1 MSLTR
6 RHFLQ
11 GVGGAVLG
19 LPALESLGGKSAF
32 AQNETVP
39 PFVIFFRQANGVA
52 QAQQNNEIG
61 DEPERFFPRT
71 LGELTTTSMAGRAVG
86 ELSDYR
92 SRLLVLRNVNM
103 DFYDYGDGHANGAM
117 QGLTAR
123 GPEAPGLG
131 GSSEAGGES
140 LDFRIGRELNPDG
153 RDSLYLFTGQ
163 NGGWLNGACISH
175 RGAGQRHFAQDNPW
189 NAYQAFVSG
198 DSTLPPDVQERLRT
212 RQQSVNDLVRTQ
224 MQRLLNGP
232 QLSGEDR
239 QRLQLHFD
247 SVRELELSLTCRLEE
262 EDERALENL
271 APLSNSSDGDEVLET
286 ARLHMDVAALAVAC
300 GHTRSVAIQVGNG
313 NDGDTRYRNLDSG
326 QPMERYHYLSHRRQ
340 SHGADGAIIAN
351 SDLLHHYVDVQFA
364 RTFRH
369 LVQRLD
375 AYQMPTGRTLL
386 EHGVAIWYND
396 NSNGPPHGSRNIP
409 WILAGSCD
417 GYFKQGEMVE
427 LNDGGVNHNRLLN
440 TIGTAVGVRKANGD
454 PLDDFG
460 EPGTQGGLLSEV
472 QA

>member
-1 MSLTR
+1 MSVTR
-6 RHFLQ
+6 RHFLK

-19 LPALESLGGKSAF
+19 LPALESLGGKYAF

-39 PFVIFFRQANGVA
+39 PFAIFFRQANGVA
-52 QAQQNNEIG
+52 QAQENNEIG

-71 LGELTTTSMAGRAVG
+71 VGALTTSSMADRAVG
-86 ELSDYR
+86 ELADYR
-92 SRLLVLRNVNM
+92 QRLLVLRNVNL
-103 DFYDYGDGHANGAM
+103 DYYDYGDGHANGAM

-123 GPEAPGLG
+123 GPQAPNLG
-131 GSSEAGGES
+131 GASEAGGES
-140 LDFRIGRELNPDG
+140 LDYRIGRELNPDG
-153 RDSLYLFTGQ
+153 RDSLYLYAGQ

-175 RGAGQRHFAQDNPW
+175 RGAGQRHFAQNNPW

-212 RQQSVNDLVRTQ
+212 RQQSVNDLVRSQ
-224 MQRLLNGP
+224 MQRLLNRP
-232 QLSGEDR
+232 QLSSADR
-239 QRLQLHFD
+239 DRLQLHFD
-247 SVRELELSLTCRLEE
+247 SVRELELSLACRLSED
-262 EDERALENL
+262 DERNLEDL
-271 APLSNSSDGDEVLET
+271 APGFNSSDGDQVLET
-286 ARLHMDVAALAVAC
+286 ARLHMDVAALAIAC
-300 GHTRSVAIQVGNG
+300 GHTRAVAIQVGNG
-313 NDGDTRYRNLDSG
+313 NDGDTRYRNLASG
-326 QPMERYHYLSHRRQ
+326 SPMERYHYLSHRRQ

-369 LVQRLD
+369 LLQRLE

-396 NSNGPPHGSRNIP
+396 NANGPPHGSRNVP

-417 GYFKQGEMVE
+417 GYFKQGEMVAIE
-427 LNDGGVNHNRLLN
+427 DNGVNHNRLLN
-440 TIGTAVGVRKANGD
+440 TIGTAVGLRTGNGD

-460 EPGTQGGLLSEV
+460 EPSKPRGLLTEI